1 MASSPTGA
9 WIVGGDE
16 RRTAAAVVYDAI
28 VGSGLRRRPRR
39 LELWLTSSAA
49 ELMVE
54 LYGDGGD
61 EDVGSRAVARFAVS
75 GELNAPLILPLI
87 TPRRARWRLKISGK
101 VSPDTLISKISLQ

>member
-1 MASSPTGA
+1 
-9 WIVGGDE
+9 
-16 RRTAAAVVYDAI
+16 
-28 VGSGLRRRPRR
+28 
-39 LELWLTSSAA
+39 
-49 ELMVE
+49 MVE